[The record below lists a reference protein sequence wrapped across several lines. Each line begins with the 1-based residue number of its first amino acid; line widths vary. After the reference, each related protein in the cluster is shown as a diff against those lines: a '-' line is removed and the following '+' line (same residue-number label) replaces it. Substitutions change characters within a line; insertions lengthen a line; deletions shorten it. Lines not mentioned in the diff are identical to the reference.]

1 MKGFITNIDNESM
14 TNTNYREVLYTAPYS
29 QLVVMS
35 LMPDEEI
42 GEETHGLDQFI
53 HCGQGVGKVVLDG
66 VENEMEPGIAV
77 MVPSGIK
84 HNIIN
89 TSSSDTMK
97 LYTLYAPPNHPKG
110 TIHKTKADAE
120 ADDEE
125 GEETNDDDEY
135 ASEEE

>member
-1 MKGFITNIDNESM
+1 
-14 TNTNYREVLYTAPYS
+14 
-29 QLVVMS
+29 
-35 LMPDEEI
+35 
-42 GEETHGLDQFI
+42 
-53 HCGQGVGKVVLDG
+53 
-66 VENEMEPGIAV
+66 